1 MGDSQQL
8 FQAFADRY
16 RAEGSADPRDYLS
29 QADGADR
36 EELRALIEG
45 FLERV
50 PRRDWDRASYPGS
63 LGERA
68 VASATGA
75 GRDEAGE
82 PIDQGELAGTWPD
95 LLPKL
100 RHDASL
106 KRSEL
111 VAKLADALGF
121 PDRSDKVAVYYH
133 RMEQGML
140 PSEGVST
147 RVLDALGQIVGAPAE
162 ALRRAG
168 AGGVEAPGAA
178 GGEVFA
184 RVAAADA
191 ADAASSVDPGSAEP
205 DEVDRLFTEG
215 D

>member
-1 MGDSQQL
+1 MGDPQQL
-8 FQAFADRY
+8 FQQFVERY
-16 RAEGSADPRDYLS
+16 RAEGSADPREYLGR
-29 QADGADR
+29 AEGDDR

-50 PRRDWDRASYPGS
+50 PRREWDAGALRGS
-63 LGERA
+63 MAERA
-68 VASATGA
+68 VARSTTGQGA
-75 GRDEAGE
+75 ETAE
-82 PIDQGELAGTWPD
+82 QGELSGAWPD

-100 RHDASL
+100 RHEARL

-111 VAKLADALGF
+111 VARLADALGLAEKT
-121 PDRSDKVAVYYH
+121 DKVAVYYH
-133 RMEQGML
+133 RMEQGLL
-140 PSEGVST
+140 PAEGVST
-147 RVLDALGQIVGAPAE
+147 RVLDALGEIVGAPAE

-168 AGGVEAPGAA
+168 EQGPEAGAAA

-184 RVAAADA
+184 RVATADA
-191 ADAASSVDPGSAEP
+191 ADAAGKAGAGSAEP